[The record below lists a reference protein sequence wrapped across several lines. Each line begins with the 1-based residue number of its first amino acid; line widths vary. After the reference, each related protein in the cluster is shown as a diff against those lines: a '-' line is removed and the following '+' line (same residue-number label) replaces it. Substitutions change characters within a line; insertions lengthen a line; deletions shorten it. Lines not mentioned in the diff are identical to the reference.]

1 MIKKINFLLLII
13 LLISYQNLA
22 QISKYTFETARMG
35 SPFRIIVSTNDS
47 IGISKVIQSSF
58 ELAREL
64 ESQLSDYQIN
74 SELSQVNLRAGTGE
88 FFPIHSPLKEI
99 LRAAL
104 QAENLTQGALNV
116 KLGRLVQV
124 WRKTRKDKIMPD
136 KKKLRKIAVA
146 IQGNCIKFS
155 QDSSRLRLVDRVC
168 QLDLGSLGKGFV
180 AQKVLDHLVKSAWPY
195 ALVDAGGK
203 ICMTTQADKKNE
215 WSVGLEIPGGTAISD
230 QVLTLK
236 NCSIASS
243 GNTYQQVQIGNK
255 VYSHVLDPRTGMALT
270 HGRSATAIA
279 ADGTLADWL
288 ATAATVMT
296 LPEIKKL
303 LVKLPDVRL
312 LVWEINAGKM
322 DILLNQKIL

>member
-1 MIKKINFLLLII
+1 MIKKINFLLII
-13 LLISYQNLA
+13 VLLISYQNFA
-22 QISKYTFETARMG
+22 QTGKYTFETARMG
-35 SPFRIIVSTNDS
+35 SPFRIVVSTNDS
-47 IGISKVIQSSF
+47 AGISKVIQSSF
-58 ELAREL
+58 EIARVL

-88 FFPIHSPLKEI
+88 FFPIHPPLKEI
-99 LRAAL
+99 LIAAM

-116 KLGRLVQV
+116 KVGRLVQA
-124 WRKTRKDKIMPD
+124 WRKTRKDKIMPEE
-136 KKKLRKIAVA
+136 KELRKIAVA
-146 IQGNCIKFS
+146 IQGKCIEFS
-155 QDSSRLRLVDRVC
+155 EDSTKLRLANRAC

-180 AQKVLDHLVKSAWPY
+180 AQKVLDHLINNSWRNV
-195 ALVDAGGK
+195 LVDAGGK
-203 ICMTTQADKKNE
+203 ICLTSQAGKDAA
-215 WSVGLEIPGGTAISD
+215 WVVGLEIPGGTAISD
-230 QVLTLK
+230 QMLRLK

-243 GNTYQQVQIGNK
+243 GKTYQQVQIGDQ

-296 LPEIKKL
+296 LQEIKKL

-312 LVWEINAGKM
+312 LVWEIKAGKL
-322 DILLNQKIL
+322 DILLNRNLL

>member
-1 MIKKINFLLLII
+1 MIKKINFILII
-13 LLISYQNLA
+13 VFLISYQNFA
-22 QISKYTFETARMG
+22 QTSKYTFETARMG
-35 SPFRIIVSTNDS
+35 SPFRIVVSTNDS
-47 IGISKVIQSSF
+47 AGISKVIQSSF
-58 ELAREL
+58 EIAWVL

-88 FFPIHSPLKEI
+88 FFPIHSSLKEI
-99 LRAAL
+99 LIVAM

-116 KLGRLVQV
+116 KLGRLVQA
-124 WRKTRKDKIMPD
+124 WRKTRKDKILPD
-136 KKKLRKIAVA
+136 EKELRKIALA
-146 IQGNCIKFS
+146 IQGKCIEFS
-155 QDSSRLRLVDRVC
+155 NDSTKLRLADRAC

-180 AQKVLDHLVKSAWPY
+180 AQKVLDHLVQNAWPC

-203 ICMTTQADKKNE
+203 ICMTSLDKIGGE

-230 QVLTLK
+230 QMLKLK

-243 GNTYQQVQIGNK
+243 GKTYQQVQIGDQ

-279 ADGTLADWL
+279 ADGILADWL

-296 LPEIKKL
+296 LQEIKKL

-322 DILLNQKIL
+322 DILLNHNLL

>member
-13 LLISYQNLA
+13 LLISYQNFA
-22 QISKYTFETARMG
+22 QTSKYTFETARMG
-35 SPFRIIVSTNDS
+35 SPFRIIVSTHDS
-47 IGISKVIQSSF
+47 IGISKVIQKSF

-88 FFPIHSPLKEI
+88 FFSIHYPLKEI
-99 LRAAL
+99 LIHAL
-104 QAENLTQGALNV
+104 QAERLTKGALNV
-116 KLGRLVQV
+116 KLGRFVQA
-124 WRKTRKDKIMPD
+124 WRKTRKDKILPD
-136 KKKLRKIAVA
+136 EAELKKIAMA
-146 IQGNCIKFS
+146 IQGTCIEFS
-155 QDSSRLRLVDRVC
+155 KDSTKLRLANRAC

-180 AQKVLDHLVKSAWPY
+180 AQKVLDYLVKSAWPY

-203 ICMTTQADKKNE
+203 ICMTSSDKMGGE

-230 QVLTLK
+230 QMLKLK

-243 GNTYQQVQIGNK
+243 GKTYQQVQIGDQ

-288 ATAATVMT
+288 ATAATVMS
-296 LPEIKKL
+296 LQEIKKL

-322 DILLNQKIL
+322 DILLNQNLL